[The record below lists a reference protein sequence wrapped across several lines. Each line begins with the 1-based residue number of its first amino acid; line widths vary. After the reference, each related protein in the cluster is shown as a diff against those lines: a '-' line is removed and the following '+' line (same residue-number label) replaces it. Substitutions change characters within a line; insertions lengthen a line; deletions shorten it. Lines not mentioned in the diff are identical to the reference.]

1 MFLSNSLDGLRGE
14 DRGVRPP
21 FEDIIKEASLA
32 SDPDDEGEDSQ
43 EEDDWAHGVVSGH
56 QFNVILTLTPC
67 NMLWYHHTVLVT
79 AH

>member
-43 EEDDWAHGVVSGH
+43 EEDD
-56 QFNVILTLTPC
+56 
-67 NMLWYHHTVLVT
+67 
-79 AH
+79 